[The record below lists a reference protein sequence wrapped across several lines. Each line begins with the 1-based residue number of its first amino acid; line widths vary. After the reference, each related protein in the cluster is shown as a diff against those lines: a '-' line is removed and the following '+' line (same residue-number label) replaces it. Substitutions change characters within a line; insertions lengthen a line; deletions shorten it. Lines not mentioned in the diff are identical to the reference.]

1 MNKVWEDLPAELKE
15 NPFFHY
21 SEKTNFVPAWDKI
34 KPEHIMPAMDYAF
47 DLYLR
52 NVQKIIDDKKPPNY
66 HNTIE
71 ALEQAGELSGYFFGI
86 LFNLMPG
93 KGALE
98 DAYEQT
104 VREVQRKYAKV
115 YHDIYGDKKLHERV
129 QAVAKTPAFK
139 NMSREKKT
147 ILEMY
152 SNTFVAAGINLSP
165 KKRAHLLELEGK
177 INELEYRSMNNMKMA
192 EREYLL
198 IVDDKTRL
206 NGLSDFM
213 LARAAKAAED
223 AGHPG
228 KWAFGLGKEVY
239 IPFMQAVEDRALRK
253 EYWKAFETQA
263 SHGKYDNRATI
274 LELVK
279 LQHEQ
284 SRLLGYRHTAAH
296 NISYNMAV
304 EPKRVANFLNELRKA
319 ALPAARRELKELK
332 SYARKRDHIKLEP
345 WDMAFYSEKMKKD
358 VLGFDEEQLRPYLEL
373 ENTLKGVFRH
383 FEKLLGLR
391 FEETKD
397 LPVYHPEV
405 RAFNVYR
412 KGSNKPVG
420 TVFMDLLARDDKPP
434 GTAWCA
440 GVLSQGLFEGKERKP
455 VDVIVTKFAKGEPTL
470 ITQYDLLVLMHEI
483 GHSTHNLLSK
493 CKYTSLSG
501 FNVDGDFVE
510 FPSQFQENYSFE
522 PSVLDDI
529 AVHYQTGEKMP
540 DELKQKV
547 KDSMKYMAG
556 TAILDY
562 AKKGWLDLS
571 WYRADPKKLT
581 SVEAFEKAA
590 TAGYQLMPRH
600 GAVLSPHFSHLFGG
614 GYEANFYS
622 YQWSQIMEADVFA
635 AFAEK
640 GLYDRSLA
648 SGYKKILEKG
658 GTEWPDRLFRA
669 FRHRNPLQKHF
680 LERAGLLSE
689 EFNYAA
695 DPSATPEPAPAVVQD
710 NGPVPVVAADL
721 AGQFTGSAGGAS
733 ASSPPTA
740 AGNIEVQPPANENDE
755 ETIDDI
761 FSAPRINK
769 PGPAPRH
776 RFML

>member
-1 MNKVWEDLPAELKE
+1 MNKVWEGLPAELRE

-47 DLYLR
+47 DLYRR
-52 NVQKIIDDKKPPNY
+52 NVQKIIDNKNPANY
-66 HNTIE
+66 RNTIE

-86 LFNLMPG
+86 LFNIMPG
-93 KGALE
+93 RGAAE
-98 DAYEQT
+98 DAYEEI
-104 VREVQRKYAKV
+104 VRDVQRKYAKL
-115 YHDIYGDKKLHERV
+115 YHEIYGKKLHERV

-139 NMSREKKT
+139 NLNREKK
-147 ILEMY
+147 IIYEMY

-165 KKRAHLLELEGK
+165 KKQARLLELEDK
-177 INELEYRSMNNMKMA
+177 ITELEHRSMNNMKMA
-192 EREYLL
+192 EREFML
-198 IVDDKTRL
+198 IVDDKARL
-206 NGLSDFM
+206 AGLSDFM
-213 LARAAKAAED
+213 LARAAKTAEA

-239 IPFMQAVEDRALRK
+239 IPFMQAVEDRELRK
-253 EYWKAFETQA
+253 EYWHAFETQA
-263 SHGKYDNRATI
+263 AHGQYDNRATI

-284 SRLLGYRHTAAH
+284 SRLLGHRHTAAH

-319 ALPAARRELKELK
+319 ALPAAKRELRELK
-332 SYARKRDHIKLEP
+332 SYARKKDHIKLEP

-397 LPVYHPEV
+397 YPVYNPEV

-412 KGSNKPVG
+412 KGSDKPAG

-440 GVLSQGLFEGKERKP
+440 GLLSQGLFEGKDRKP
-455 VDVIVTKFAKGEPTL
+455 VDVVVTKFAKGEPTL

-493 CKYTSLSG
+493 CKYSSLSG

-547 KDSMKYMAG
+547 KDSMKFMAG

-600 GAVLSPHFSHLFGG
+600 GALLSPHFSHLFGG

-640 GLYDRSLA
+640 GLYDRGLA
-648 SGYKKILEKG
+648 SGYKKILERG
-658 GTEWPDRLFRA
+658 GTEWPSKLFHA

-680 LERAGLLSE
+680 LQRAGLLSE
-689 EFNYAA
+689 QFNYVAG
-695 DPSATPEPAPAVVQD
+695 PSATPVLSPAVAQD
-710 NGPVPVVAADL
+710 NGPAPVTAANL
-721 AGQFTGSAGGAS
+721 AGQFTGSAGS
-733 ASSPPTA
+733 DPV
-740 AGNIEVQPPANENDE
+740 AGGKIDVPPAVNENDRD

-761 FSAPRINK
+761 FSTPPIPK